1 MYDELDSLIHSPL
14 RLAIM
19 SILVS
24 VREAEFNFLK
34 AETKASSGNLSVQ
47 IKKLGEAGYLEVEKT
62 FKNNYP
68 LTTCRIT
75 DRGVEAFENYV
86 ATLRKYIDS
95 E

>member
-1 MYDELDSLIHSPL
+1 MYDELDTLIHSPL

-47 IKKLGEAGYLEVEKT
+47 IKKLSEAGYLEVKKT

-75 DRGVEAFENYV
+75 ERGVGAFERYV
-86 ATLRKYIDS
+86 AALRQYIDN

>member
-1 MYDELDSLIHSPL
+1 MYDELDTLIHSPL

-47 IKKLGEAGYLEVEKT
+47 IKKLNEAGYVEVKKT

-75 DRGVEAFENYV
+75 GRGVEAFERYV
-86 ATLRKYIDS
+86 ATLRKYINN

>member
-1 MYDELDSLIHSPL
+1 MYDELDTLIHSPL

-19 SILVS
+19 SILIS

-75 DRGVEAFENYV
+75 DQGVEAFENYV

>member
-1 MYDELDSLIHSPL
+1 MYDELDTLIHSPL

-19 SILVS
+19 SILLS

-47 IKKLGEAGYLEVEKT
+47 IKKLGEAGYLEVKKT

-75 DRGVEAFENYV
+75 DLGVAAFERYV
-86 ATLRKYIDS
+86 TTLRKYIDN

>member
-1 MYDELDSLIHSPL
+1 MYDELDTLIHSPL

-47 IKKLGEAGYLEVEKT
+47 IKKLSEAGYLEVKKT

-75 DRGVEAFENYV
+75 DRGVEAFERYV
-86 ATLRKYIDS
+86 ATLRKYIDN

>member
-75 DRGVEAFENYV
+75 DHGVEAFENYV